1 MEEKQQLYPKMFT
14 WLFIGLL
21 ITFVSGYALYL
32 NEELM
37 VNLLSIGFLPIAI
50 IELVIAFVMGIR
62 IQKMNPMTT
71 KILYIIYSVITG
83 ITFSTIFV
91 AFKVSSI
98 ISIFLIT
105 AIIFG
110 ALAFYGYIT
119 KKDLTKLGT
128 ILFISIICLLIAMVL
143 NVLIF
148 KNSSFDLTL
157 TIFGVLIFVGY
168 IAYDVNKVKYLVA
181 SVGEEKAAVYGA
193 FQLYLDFINLFI
205 RLLEL
210 FGKRND

>member
-110 ALAFYGYIT
+110 VLAFYGYIT

-148 KNSSFDLTL
+148 KNSS
-157 TIFGVLIFVGY
+157 
-168 IAYDVNKVKYLVA
+168 
-181 SVGEEKAAVYGA
+181 
-193 FQLYLDFINLFI
+193 
-205 RLLEL
+205 
-210 FGKRND
+210 

>member
-32 NEELM
+32 NEKLM

-128 ILFISIICLLIAMVL
+128 ILFISIICLLIAMIL

-148 KNSSFDLTL
+148 RNSSFDLTL

>member
-1 MEEKQQLYPKMFT
+1 MEETQQLYPKMFT

-128 ILFISIICLLIAMVL
+128 ILFISIICLLIAMIL

-168 IAYDVNKVKYLVA
+168 IAYDVNKVKYLVS

>member
-1 MEEKQQLYPKMFT
+1 MKEKKQLYPKMFT

-128 ILFISIICLLIAMVL
+128 ILFISIICLLIAMIL

-210 FGKRND
+210 FGKRDD

>member
-1 MEEKQQLYPKMFT
+1 MEETQQLYPKMFT

-110 ALAFYGYIT
+110 VLAFYGYIT

>member
-62 IQKMNPMTT
+62 IQKMNSMTT

-128 ILFISIICLLIAMVL
+128 ILFISIICLLIAMIL

>member
-32 NEELM
+32 NEKLM

-128 ILFISIICLLIAMVL
+128 ILFISIICLLIAMIL

>member
-71 KILYIIYSVITG
+71 KILYIIV
-83 ITFSTIFV
+83 F
-91 AFKVSSI
+91 A
-98 ISIFLIT
+98 
-105 AIIFG
+105 
-110 ALAFYGYIT
+110 
-119 KKDLTKLGT
+119 
-128 ILFISIICLLIAMVL
+128 
-143 NVLIF
+143 
-148 KNSSFDLTL
+148 
-157 TIFGVLIFVGY
+157 
-168 IAYDVNKVKYLVA
+168 
-181 SVGEEKAAVYGA
+181 
-193 FQLYLDFINLFI
+193 
-205 RLLEL
+205 
-210 FGKRND
+210 

>member
-62 IQKMNPMTT
+62 IQKMNPITT

-128 ILFISIICLLIAMVL
+128 ILFISIICLLIAMIL

>member
-1 MEEKQQLYPKMFT
+1 MEEKQQLYPKIFT

-110 ALAFYGYIT
+110 VLAFYGYIT

>member
-1 MEEKQQLYPKMFT
+1 MEETQQLYPKMFT

-128 ILFISIICLLIAMVL
+128 ILFISIICLLIAMIL

>member
-128 ILFISIICLLIAMVL
+128 ILFISIICLLIAMIL

-193 FQLYLDFINLFI
+193 FQLYIDFINLFI